1 MLSFTIHQFTMLF
14 LSTDQTL
21 SRLGLSELLVV
32 MTKYDL
38 DVNIKAS
45 DSRDKFFME
54 RDVCGPRTLH
64 PHMAFV

>member
-1 MLSFTIHQFTMLF
+1 MFSFTIHQFTMLF

-45 DSRDKFFME
+45 ESGDKFME
-54 RDVCGPRTLH
+54 RRVCGPGTCH
-64 PHMAFV
+64 NHMALG